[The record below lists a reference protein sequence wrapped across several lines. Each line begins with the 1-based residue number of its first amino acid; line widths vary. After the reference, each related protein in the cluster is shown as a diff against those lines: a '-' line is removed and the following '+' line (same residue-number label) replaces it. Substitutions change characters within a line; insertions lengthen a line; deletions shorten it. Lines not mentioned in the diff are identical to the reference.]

1 MTTVTGRHG
10 QEYCQLCNPRP
21 DNHPKLYFRSN
32 VHSLFCR
39 NLPRAILTCPPRNQ
53 PRQIVKQ
60 TRQPSPTHNPMHT
73 HDDVFEAIGGFLGQ
87 VCVEPNGAIS
97 WNGIRNTAPSAPTP
111 LPAPSST
118 EPCPLPP
125 STSDS
130 PLIRVQENWGAPHT
144 LLRCDGVSVSALLP
158 KPGTARGSGDRLV
171 EAESITVTV
180 QVIYLQRLILYHDRS
195 CPPCCPHGLAFSRPW
210 CMISVCHA
218 PTWISTMR
226 RARRSCAVTV

>member
-125 STSDS
+125 SKSDFSPNPCPRKLGGASHPPAMRWRFGECTAAEAGNCPGLRRPTRRGGVNHSDS
-130 PLIRVQENWGAPHT
+130 TSHLFTTPYLI
-144 LLRCDGVSVSALLP
+144 S
-158 KPGTARGSGDRLV
+158 
-171 EAESITVTV
+171 
-180 QVIYLQRLILYHDRS
+180 RS
-195 CPPCCPHGLAFSRPW
+195 
-210 CMISVCHA
+210 
-218 PTWISTMR
+218 
-226 RARRSCAVTV
+226 